1 MKKIQI
7 FFIVLAVVLLG
18 FIIFISARSHKNREL
33 QDLSN
38 QGIGTQEPS
47 AQTPGTQNPSTAT
60 QGNKYDAFAT
70 CIKNS
75 GAVFYGAYWCPHCNN
90 QKEAFGT
97 SKDLIPYVECSTSD
111 GKDQM
116 QVCKDKQITGYPTW
130 VFADGSRLSG
140 EVPLETLAQ
149 KTACTLPQ

>member
-1 MKKIQI
+1 MKKIRI
-7 FFIVLAVVLLG
+7 LFIVLAVVLLG
-18 FIIFISARSHKNREL
+18 FIIFVSARTSKNREVL
-33 QDLSN
+33 P
-38 QGIGTQEPS
+38 TPEPS
-47 AQTPGTQNPSTAT
+47 TQVVA
-60 QGNKYDAFAT
+60 GKYDAFAT
-70 CIKNS
+70 CIKDS

-116 QVCKDKQITGYPTW
+116 QICKDKQITGYPTW
-130 VFADGSRLSG
+130 IFADGSKLSG

-149 KTACTLPQ
+149 KTSCVLPQ